1 MPSKIVSYTL
11 NLDGTVPDYI
21 IDGGHLGW
29 PNSKPFPQSLD
40 LIGVATDQAPQP
52 GFASEA
58 DLLSYA
64 QIKGLSYLDT
74 ATDTII
80 PLEEIISSVWAKLIP

>member
-80 PLEEIISSVWAKLIP
+80 PLEEIISSVWAKLIS

>member
-74 ATDTII
+74 ATDTIS
-80 PLEEIISSVWAKLIP
+80 PLEEIISSVWAKLIS

>member
-21 IDGGHLGW
+21 TDGGHLGW

-40 LIGVATDQAPQP
+40 LVGVATDQAPQS

-64 QIKGLSYLDT
+64 QTKGLSYLDT

-80 PLEEIISSVWAKLIP
+80 PLEEIISTVWAKLTP

>member
-1 MPSKIVSYTL
+1 MSYKIVSYNL

-21 IDGGHLGW
+21 VDGGHLGW

-40 LIGVATDQAPQP
+40 LVGVATDQAPQS

-64 QIKGLSYLDT
+64 QAKGLSYLDT
-74 ATDTII
+74 TTDTII
-80 PLEEIISSVWAKLIP
+80 PLEEIISSVWAKLTP

>member
-1 MPSKIVSYTL
+1 MPSKIVSYIL

-21 IDGGHLGW
+21 IDGGYLGW

-58 DLLSYA
+58 DLLFYA
-64 QIKGLSYLDT
+64 QTKGLSYLDT
-74 ATDTII
+74 ATDMII
-80 PLEEIISSVWAKLIP
+80 PLEEIISSVWAKLIL

>member
-1 MPSKIVSYTL
+1 MSYKIVSYNL

-21 IDGGHLGW
+21 VDGGHLGW

-40 LIGVATDQAPQP
+40 LVGVATDQAPQS

-64 QIKGLSYLDT
+64 QAKSLSYLDT
-74 ATDTII
+74 AANTII
-80 PLEEIISSVWAKLIP
+80 PLEEIISSVWAKLTP

>member
-1 MPSKIVSYTL
+1 MSYKIVSYNL

-21 IDGGHLGW
+21 VDGGHLGW

-40 LIGVATDQAPQP
+40 LVGVATDQAPQS
-52 GFASEA
+52 GFVSEA

-64 QIKGLSYLDT
+64 QEKGLSYLDT
-74 ATDTII
+74 AANTII
-80 PLEEIISSVWAKLIP
+80 PLEEIISSVWAKLTP